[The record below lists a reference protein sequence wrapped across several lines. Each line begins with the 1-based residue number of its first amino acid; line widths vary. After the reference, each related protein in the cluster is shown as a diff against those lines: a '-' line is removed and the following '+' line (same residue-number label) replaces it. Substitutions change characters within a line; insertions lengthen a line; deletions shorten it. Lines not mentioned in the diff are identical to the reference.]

1 MYNLFRVWEFQNKD
15 KRMCIYS
22 KDVEVITKT
31 WTIGPS
37 VTDHLWQ
44 ELGSVICWNHL
55 KGFGLLLFVSLS
67 LLLILLGQHLIS
79 VFTLMKPPNHYL
91 SISWSSHLHLFCPP
105 TSAHPHLILCH
116 YHLPHPSTICIS
128 NIPFSKHSLSSPK
141 HTPSVLQYHWFSD
154 HRGSL
159 TLSLFRCLHVT

>member
-1 MYNLFRVWEFQNKD
+1 MWK
-15 KRMCIYS
+15 
-22 KDVEVITKT
+22 VITKT
-31 WTIGPS
+31 WTAGPS

-44 ELGSVICWNHL
+44 ELVSVIGWSHL
-55 KGFGLLLFVSLS
+55 KVFGLLLFISLS
-67 LLLILLGQHLIS
+67 LLLVLLVGHLIS
-79 VFTLMKPPNHYL
+79 VFTWMISPNHYL

-128 NIPFSKHSLSSPK
+128 NIPFSKHRFSSPK
-141 HTPSVLQYHWFSD
+141 HIPSVLQYHWFSD

-159 TLSLFRCLHVT
+159 TLSLFHCSCVT